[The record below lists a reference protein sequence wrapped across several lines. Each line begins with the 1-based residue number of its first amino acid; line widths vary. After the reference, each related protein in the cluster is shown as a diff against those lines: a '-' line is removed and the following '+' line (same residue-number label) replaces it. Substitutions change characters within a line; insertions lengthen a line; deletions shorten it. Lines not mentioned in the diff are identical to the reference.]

1 MLQKKFEIE
10 NKNNLIDE
18 KIQINCENEPIY
30 CINNQMC
37 SSVCNSILY
46 TCEDTINQCVPISIT
61 NENPTQECDTDH
73 GFLWVINN
81 NEILGNRWECIS
93 SKPNLY
99 NEERKLMTHVCN
111 EGSFNFPTDCQCGSN
126 KELVY
131 RDGDIDTP
139 RCAAN
144 IKIFPSFH
152 NK

>member
-30 CINNQMC
+30 CINNQTC